1 MDINEYAQH
10 LFMHGKPSPKPHHPY
25 AIQNMHYYK
34 MVWWVIGLL
43 VVERWDGGGGGEI
56 LFLLLLSC
64 LWINIHSRKVH
75 PDSGSNITL
84 FHAVWL
90 GWHAY
95 ELVIMYL

>member
-1 MDINEYAQH
+1 
-10 LFMHGKPSPKPHHPY
+10 
-25 AIQNMHYYK
+25 MHYYK

-43 VVERWDGGGGGEI
+43 VVERWDGGGGGEM